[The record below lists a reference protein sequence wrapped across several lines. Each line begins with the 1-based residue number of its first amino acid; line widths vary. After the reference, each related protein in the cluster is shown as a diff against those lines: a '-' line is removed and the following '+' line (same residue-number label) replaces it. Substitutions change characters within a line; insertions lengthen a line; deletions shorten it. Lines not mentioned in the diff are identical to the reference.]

1 MLQAAIPPLALPT
14 GDGDGSG
21 EHVGDAQDA
30 WARRYVELTPSAML
44 LYARASTE
52 SKFTRIQVWRWED
65 VALVELAWGGNN
77 RTHRA
82 SSKSVS
88 LQRWV
93 RNMFCTLLLCDHPCV
108 HASSN
113 RRANKLRIQVGTLY
127 ETTTKKVASASMPQT
142 SDVSYQ
148 HPHLN
153 S

>member
-65 VALVELAWGGNN
+65 VALVAPAWGGNN

-82 SSKSVS
+82 SSN
-88 LQRWV
+88 RGGV
-93 RNMFCTLLLCDHPCV
+93 RRP
-108 HASSN
+108 SG
-113 RRANKLRIQVGTLY
+113 KEPWY
-127 ETTTKKVASASMPQT
+127 ETTTQQKWHQRRCHFRRFVPAFPLEFLSLFA
-142 SDVSYQ
+142 
-148 HPHLN
+148 LRLELA
-153 S
+153 